1 MKIIKS
7 FGKFLLAGITAS
19 AIISIIL
26 CVYSLTPIHIENP
39 EKNTDYIWEPNS
51 RWITMTEGIG
61 GGKYDANGYN
71 NVEVIENPEII
82 IVGSSH
88 VEGRNVTQKENMSYL
103 LNEMF
108 EGKHEIYNMGI
119 SGHHF
124 YKTCQYLPASLDR
137 FEVTPKLVLVESA
150 IVELSKD
157 QVEAA
162 INGTVEFSPSHSE
175 GLVALL
181 QKIPFLRVFYSQIED
196 GLFDLFLPELQPE
209 IIVTPVSEGTTEPQI
224 NVDEEA
230 YELMF
235 DYLASIEEEYDTE
248 IVIFF
253 HPEEVLEEDGTI
265 SFKNNQYASAFA
277 SAASQNGIDFIDMA
291 SYFETMYY
299 EEHKVPHGF
308 ITGKA
313 AYGHMNADGHSAIA
327 DVLYDVITKM
337 EEQ

>member
-1 MKIIKS
+1 MCIV
-7 FGKFLLAGITAS
+7 LP
-19 AIISIIL
+19 
-26 CVYSLTPIHIENP
+26 PIHIENP

-51 RWITMTEGIG
+51 FWTTMTEGIG
-61 GGKYDANGYN
+61 GGKYDANGFN
-71 NVEVIENPEII
+71 NAEVIENPEII

-88 VEGRNVTQKENMSYL
+88 VEGRNVTQKENMSFL
-103 LNEMF
+103 LNDMF

-124 YKTCQYLPASLDR
+124 YKTCQYIPASLDR

-175 GLVALL
+175 GLIALL
-181 QKIPFLRVFYSQIED
+181 QKIPILRVLYAQIED
-196 GLFDLFLPELQPE
+196 GLLDLFMPELQPE
-209 IIVTPVSEGTTEPQI
+209 PIVTSVSEGATETQI
-224 NVDEEA
+224 NIDEEA

-235 DYLASIEEEYDTE
+235 NYLASIEEKYDTE

-265 SFKNNQYASAFA
+265 SFKNNQCASAFVSEA
-277 SAASQNGIDFIDMA
+277 SKNGIDFIDMT

-313 AYGHMNADGHSAIA
+313 AFGHMNADGHSAIA
-327 DVLYDVITKM
+327 DVLYDVIMKM

>member
-1 MKIIKS
+1 MKTVKGFS
-7 FGKFLLAGITAS
+7 KFLLAGIVAS
-19 AIISIIL
+19 VIISIIL

-39 EKNTDYIWEPNS
+39 KRNTDYVWEPNS
-51 RWITMTEGIG
+51 RWATMEEGIG
-61 GGKYDANGYN
+61 WGKYDANGFN
-71 NVEVIENPEII
+71 NAEVIENPDII
-82 IVGSSH
+82 IVGTSH
-88 VEGRNVTQKENMSYL
+88 VEGRNVTQKENMSFI
-103 LNEMF
+103 LNDMF

-124 YKTCQYLPASLDR
+124 YKTCQYIPASLDR
-137 FEVTPKLVLVESA
+137 FEVTPKLVLVEST
-150 IVELSKD
+150 IVELSKE

-162 INGTVEFSPSHSE
+162 INGTVEFTPSHSE
-175 GLVALL
+175 GLIAFL
-181 QKIPFLRVFYSQIED
+181 QKIPIFRVLYHQMED
-196 GLFDLFLPELQPE
+196 GLFDLFMPELQATTVVNQVPE
-209 IIVTPVSEGTTEPQI
+209 VNVQTQV
-224 NVDEEA
+224 NVDLEA

-235 DYLASIEEEYDTE
+235 DYLASIEEEYNTE

-265 SFKNNQYASAFA
+265 SFKNNQCSSVFA
-277 SAASQNGIDFIDMA
+277 SEASQKGIDFIDMT

-313 AYGHMNADGHSAIA
+313 AFGHMNADGHSAIA
-327 DVLYDVITKM
+327 DVLYDVIVKM

>member
-19 AIISIIL
+19 LIISIIL
-26 CVYSLTPIHIENP
+26 CVYSLTPVHIENP

-51 RWITMTEGIG
+51 RWVTMEEGIG
-61 GGKYDANGYN
+61 GGKYDANGFN
-71 NVEVIENPEII
+71 NAKVIENPDII

-88 VEGRNVTQKENMSYL
+88 VEGRNVTQKENMSFI
-103 LNEMF
+103 LNDMF

-124 YKTCQYLPASLDR
+124 YKTCQYIPASLDR

-162 INGTVEFSPSHSE
+162 INGTVEFSPSHGE
-175 GLVALL
+175 GLIAFL
-181 QKIPFLRVFYSQIED
+181 QKIPILRVLYSQMED
-196 GLFDLFLPELQPE
+196 GLFDLFMPELQPTV
-209 IIVTPVSEGTTEPQI
+209 VTNTESVENVEKQI
-224 NVDEEA
+224 NIDIEA

-235 DYLASIEEEYDTE
+235 DYLASIEEEYNTE
-248 IVIFF
+248 IVIFY

-265 SFKNNQYASAFA
+265 SFKKNECSPVFAVEASKK
-277 SAASQNGIDFIDMA
+277 GIDFIDMQ

-327 DVLYDVITKM
+327 DVLYDVINNM

>member
-1 MKIIKS
+1 MKIVKGI
-7 FGKFLLAGITAS
+7 GKFLLAGVVAS

-61 GGKYDANGYN
+61 GGKYDANGFN
-71 NVEVIENPEII
+71 NAEVIENPDII

-88 VEGRNVTQKENMSYL
+88 VEGRNVKQKENMSYL
-103 LNEMF
+103 LNNML

-124 YKTCQYLPASLDR
+124 YKTCQYIPASLER

-150 IVELSKD
+150 IVELSKE
-157 QVEAA
+157 QVDAA

-175 GLVALL
+175 GLIALL
-181 QKIPFLRVFYSQIED
+181 QKIPILRVLYYQMED
-196 GLFDLFLPELQPE
+196 GLLDLFMPELQQEPIVNPIPE
-209 IIVTPVSEGTTEPQI
+209 G
-224 NVDEEA
+224 NVEKQVNIDMEA

-235 DYLASIEEEYDTE
+235 DYLASIEEEYNTQ
-248 IVIFF
+248 IVIFY
-253 HPEEVLEEDGTI
+253 HPEEVLEQDGTI
-265 SFKNNQYASAFA
+265 SFKKNECSSVFA
-277 SAASQNGIDFIDMA
+277 SEASKKGIDFIDMQ

-327 DVLYDVITKM
+327 DVLYDVIIKM

>member
-1 MKIIKS
+1 MKIVKG
-7 FGKFLLAGITAS
+7 FGKFLLAGITAC

-26 CVYSLTPIHIENP
+26 CVYSLTPVHIENP

-51 RWITMTEGIG
+51 RWVTMTEGIG
-61 GGKYDANGYN
+61 GGKYDANGFN
-71 NVEVIENPEII
+71 NVKVIENPEII

-103 LNEMF
+103 LNDML
-108 EGKHEIYNMGI
+108 EGKTEIYNMGI

-124 YKTCQYLPASLDR
+124 YKTCQYIPASLDR

-150 IVELSKD
+150 IVNLSKD

-175 GLVALL
+175 GLIFWL
-181 QKIPFLRVFYSQIED
+181 QKIPILRVLYSQMED
-196 GLFDLFLPELQPE
+196 GLFDLFLPEFQQQP
-209 IIVTPVSEGTTEPQI
+209 VVNTVVEGNGEKQI
-224 NVDEEA
+224 NIDLEA
-230 YELMF
+230 YELIF
-235 DYLASIEEEYDTE
+235 DYLASIEEEYNTQ
-248 IVIFF
+248 IVIFY
-253 HPEEVLEEDGTI
+253 HPEEVLEKDGTI
-265 SFKNNQYASAFA
+265 SFKNNECSSVFAAEASKK
-277 SAASQNGIDFIDMA
+277 GIDFIDMQ

-308 ITGKA
+308 VTGKA

-327 DVLYDVITKM
+327 DVLYDVILEM

>member
-26 CVYSLTPIHIENP
+26 CVYSLTPVHIENP

-51 RWITMTEGIG
+51 RWVTMEEGIG
-61 GGKYDANGYN
+61 GGKYDANGFN
-71 NVEVIENPEII
+71 NAKVIENPDII

-88 VEGRNVTQKENMSYL
+88 VEGRNVTQKENMSFI
-103 LNEMF
+103 LNDMF

-124 YKTCQYLPASLDR
+124 YKTCQYIPASLDR

-162 INGTVEFSPSHSE
+162 INGTVEFSSSHGE
-175 GLVALL
+175 GLIAFL
-181 QKIPFLRVFYSQIED
+181 QKIPILRVLYSQMED
-196 GLFDLFLPELQPE
+196 GLFDLFMPELQPTV
-209 IIVTPVSEGTTEPQI
+209 VTTTESVENVEKQI
-224 NVDEEA
+224 NIDTEA

-235 DYLASIEEEYDTE
+235 DYLASIEEKYNTE
-248 IVIFF
+248 IVIFY

-265 SFKNNQYASAFA
+265 SFKKNECSPVFAAEASKK
-277 SAASQNGIDFIDMA
+277 GIDFIDMQ

-327 DVLYDVITKM
+327 DVLYDVINNM

>member
-26 CVYSLTPIHIENP
+26 CVYSLTPVHIENP

-51 RWITMTEGIG
+51 RWVTMEEGIG
-61 GGKYDANGYN
+61 GGKYDANGFN
-71 NVEVIENPEII
+71 NAKVIENPDII

-88 VEGRNVTQKENMSYL
+88 VEGRNVTQKENMSFI
-103 LNEMF
+103 LNDMF

-124 YKTCQYLPASLDR
+124 YKTCQYIPASLDR
-137 FEVTPKLVLVESA
+137 FEITPKLVLVESA

-162 INGTVEFSPSHSE
+162 INGTVEFSPSHGE
-175 GLVALL
+175 GLIAFL
-181 QKIPFLRVFYSQIED
+181 QKIPILRVLYSQMED
-196 GLFDLFLPELQPE
+196 GLFDLFMPELQPTV
-209 IIVTPVSEGTTEPQI
+209 VTTTESVENVEIQI
-224 NVDEEA
+224 NIDREA

-235 DYLASIEEEYDTE
+235 DYLASIEEKYNTE
-248 IVIFF
+248 IVIFY
-253 HPEEVLEEDGTI
+253 HPEEVLEQDGTI
-265 SFKNNQYASAFA
+265 SFKKNECSPVFATEASKK
-277 SAASQNGIDFIDMA
+277 GIDFIDMQ

-313 AYGHMNADGHSAIA
+313 AYGHMNADGHRAIA
-327 DVLYDVITKM
+327 DVLYDVINKM

>member
-1 MKIIKS
+1 MKIVKGI
-7 FGKFLLAGITAS
+7 GKFLLAGVVAS

-61 GGKYDANGYN
+61 GGKYDANGFN
-71 NVEVIENPEII
+71 NAEVIENPDII

-88 VEGRNVTQKENMSYL
+88 VEGRNVKQKENMSYL
-103 LNEMF
+103 LNNML

-124 YKTCQYLPASLDR
+124 YKTCQYIPASLER

-150 IVELSKD
+150 IVELSKE
-157 QVEAA
+157 QVDAA

-175 GLVALL
+175 GLIALL
-181 QKIPFLRVFYSQIED
+181 QKIPILRVLYSQMED
-196 GLFDLFLPELQPE
+196 GLFDLFMPELQPE
-209 IIVTPVSEGTTEPQI
+209 PIVTSVSEGTTVPQI
-224 NVDEEA
+224 YVDEKA

-253 HPEEVLEEDGTI
+253 HPEEVLKTDGTI
-265 SFKNNQYASAFA
+265 TFKNNHYASVFA
-277 SAASQNGIDFIDMA
+277 SEASEKGIGFIDMT

-327 DVLYDVITKM
+327 DVLYDVIMKM